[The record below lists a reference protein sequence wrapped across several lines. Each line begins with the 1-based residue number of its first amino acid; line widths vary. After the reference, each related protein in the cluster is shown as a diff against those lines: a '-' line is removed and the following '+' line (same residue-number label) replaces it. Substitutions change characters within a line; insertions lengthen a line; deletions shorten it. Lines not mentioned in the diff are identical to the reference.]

1 MIHSLWNII
10 SLVPLT
16 YILILSCNG
25 TPPLLHPGA
34 PEKGERQDISEFPL
48 PGEIISEESWKLVDV
63 TVLHYNI
70 MRTGAANRT
79 QLSQWILKIELSQL
93 NEAVWK
99 SY

>member
-1 MIHSLWNII
+1 MVSTLNMEHFIACPS
-10 SLVPLT
+10 T

-34 PEKGERQDISEFPL
+34 PEKGKGKDISEFPL
-48 PGEIISEESWKLVDV
+48 REIISEESWKLVVV

-70 MRTGAANRT
+70 MRSGAANRT

-93 NEAVWK
+93 NEAVCK